1 MRQSQASE
9 GLMSGCLEPAQL
21 PLNECSAPLLVG
33 RDSCLTAL
41 VRLEGILLSTIDIPD
56 DSGPDRAEEVTGE
69 GMCWFCNVLA
79 WLRLFLEALRRIM
92 AMRFLLSRASAD
104 IREAVDVSTFGVFA
118 PTREE
123 NVVVIC

>member
-1 MRQSQASE
+1 M
-9 GLMSGCLEPAQL
+9 
-21 PLNECSAPLLVG
+21 
-33 RDSCLTAL
+33 
-41 VRLEGILLSTIDIPD
+41 RLEGILLSTIDIPD

-92 AMRFLLSRASAD
+92 AMRFLLSRASED
-104 IREAVDVSTFGVFA
+104 NREAVDVSTFGVFA